1 MPHTQQHRGPHPKDH
16 QLFTE
21 DSLRVLRL
29 AREEAQYLLDR
40 GYATES
46 VLDVVSRRHELRV
59 RQRSALQRSMCSSI
73 QAKTRRERAVTEA
86 QLRDG
91 TVEIDGFNLVIWI
104 EVALSKGL
112 LLRGGDGAYR
122 DLAGLRGSYHLVE
135 ETELALKLLGTV
147 FYELRVQRARFY
159 LDQPV
164 SNSGRLKERMIQHSK
179 SWTTQVEV
187 LVVRNPDR
195 ELLRQAVG
203 HFERRCRSRSGQKLV
218 QHAEVPA

>member
-1 MPHTQQHRGPHPKDH
+1 
-16 QLFTE
+16 
-21 DSLRVLRL
+21 
-29 AREEAQYLLDR
+29 
-40 GYATES
+40 
-46 VLDVVSRRHELRV
+46 
-59 RQRSALQRSMCSSI
+59 MCSSI
-73 QAKTRRERAVTEA
+73 QAKTRRERAVTET

-195 ELLRQAVG
+195 ELYDKPLVISSDAAVLDRVKSWFNMPKYLLENKLEDPWV
-203 HFERRCRSRSGQKLV
+203 FEL
-218 QHAEVPA
+218 